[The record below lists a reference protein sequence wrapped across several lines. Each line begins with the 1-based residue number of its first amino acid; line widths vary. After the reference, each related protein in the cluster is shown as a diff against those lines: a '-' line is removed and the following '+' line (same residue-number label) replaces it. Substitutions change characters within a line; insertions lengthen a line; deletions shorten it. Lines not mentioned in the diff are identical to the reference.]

1 MNTVRLIGIFYLTYS
16 IYTLFIVSFSDYKL
30 YHAFFGLLIVWL
42 SYLFFVFGFNSFKE
56 KDRPLSKFYQT
67 NDVSFPLSDI
77 NSWNPIKFFL
87 IVVITWIFAILTT
100 KFYTGRNFISVISGL
115 GGGEGAYYAYQ
126 NYFAENNLNSFSV
139 NKIPY
144 ILMNAFLVIIL
155 IWSSLSTFIASSNPW
170 WKKICVL
177 AIILAYLYFGASR
190 GTNFEVYIVF
200 ILFVFYL
207 FQKMQNKDQMKKCLY
222 VICMFLSAVFIVLIY
237 QNRIDDRGV
246 VSDYTICPEI
256 HYDPSSFIGENFPW
270 LAQMLISFFSY
281 LGYGIYC
288 IGTSIGDICFNSAFS
303 CFISLIPGGFYFLG
317 DYSLVEL
324 IHQNVIIQA
333 RWIPDTLQFVGSF
346 GWILYFVFVYFM
358 GRILK
363 NIMTGMY
370 PQLLKLVFQ
379 LVLLIEM
386 LSLPVGNFL
395 MVSSS
400 NKIMVVFFVLY
411 VLKCK
416 SKISLI

>member
-1 MNTVRLIGIFYLTYS
+1 MSICYLH
-16 IYTLFIVSFSDYKL
+16 V
-30 YHAFFGLLIVWL
+30 
-42 SYLFFVFGFNSFKE
+42 
-56 KDRPLSKFYQT
+56 
-67 NDVSFPLSDI
+67 
-77 NSWNPIKFFL
+77 
-87 IVVITWIFAILTT
+87 
-100 KFYTGRNFISVISGL
+100 
-115 GGGEGAYYAYQ
+115 
-126 NYFAENNLNSFSV
+126 
-139 NKIPY
+139 
-144 ILMNAFLVIIL
+144 
-155 IWSSLSTFIASSNPW
+155 
-170 WKKICVL
+170 
-177 AIILAYLYFGASR
+177 
-190 GTNFEVYIVF
+190 
-200 ILFVFYL
+200 
-207 FQKMQNKDQMKKCLY
+207 
-222 VICMFLSAVFIVLIY
+222 LSAVFIVLIN